1 MKKNNKKLLIS
12 DIIYL
17 SDKMKK
23 IVIILLLIICTGCTI
38 VRIDTDNIENI
49 TTVVLSKENKLY
61 NRVGKGYK
69 YYLPRGALYID
80 TNDFNEKLYS
90 GGNYY
95 YLFVDA
101 VSYYHKTKLTCNFDE
116 NAYYKKEVDNGKGC
130 LQITEQNNKYLI
142 RFFYNYSR
150 IEALVS
156 KNNLNQ
162 AVLDA
167 SYILSTVKFNDTIIK
182 TLLDNNYFNNTE
194 KVYDKF
200 TSNSE
205 IDNFYR
211 TSEENIGKVGE

>member
-1 MKKNNKKLLIS
+1 
-12 DIIYL
+12 
-17 SDKMKK
+17 MKK
-23 IVIILLLIICTGCTI
+23 IWIFLLIILCTGCTI
-38 VRIDTDNIENI
+38 VRINTESIDNI
-49 TTVVLSKENKLY
+49 TSVVLSKDNKLY

-69 YYLPRGALYID
+69 YYLPRGSSYID
-80 TNDFNEKLYS
+80 NNEFNEKLYS

-101 VSYYHKTKLTCNFDE
+101 VSYYYKKDIICNFDSD
-116 NAYYKKEVDNGKGC
+116 AYYKKEIGNEKKGC
-130 LQITEQNNKYLI
+130 LQITKQKDEYLI
-142 RFFYNYSR
+142 RFSYNYAR
-150 IEALVS
+150 IETLVS
-156 KNNLNQ
+156 KNDLNQ

-182 TLLDNNYFNNTE
+182 TLIDENYYTNTE
-194 KVYDKF
+194 KVYDAF

>member
-1 MKKNNKKLLIS
+1 
-12 DIIYL
+12 
-17 SDKMKK
+17 MKK
-23 IVIILLLIICTGCTI
+23 IIIIIMLIICTGCTV
-38 VRIDTDNIENI
+38 VRIDTDSIDNI
-49 TTVVLSKENKLY
+49 TSVVLSKENKLY

-69 YYLPRGALYID
+69 YYLPRGAIYID
-80 TNDFNEKLYS
+80 TNGFNEKIYS

-101 VSYYHKTKLTCNFDE
+101 VSYYYKKNISCNFDE
-116 NAYYKKEVDNGKGC
+116 NAYYKQEMPGQNGC
-130 LQITEQNNKYLI
+130 LQITEQNNEYLV

-150 IEALVS
+150 IEALVT

-182 TLLDNNYFNNTE
+182 TLIEENNFTTHE
-194 KVYDKF
+194 KVYDNF
-200 TSNSE
+200 TSNSDV
-205 IDNFYR
+205 DNFYR